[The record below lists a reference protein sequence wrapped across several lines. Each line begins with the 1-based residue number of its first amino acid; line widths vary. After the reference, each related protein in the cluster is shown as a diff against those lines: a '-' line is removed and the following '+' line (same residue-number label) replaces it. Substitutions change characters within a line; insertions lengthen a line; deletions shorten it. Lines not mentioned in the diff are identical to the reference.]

1 MWLVIGVR
9 VRDQFLLR
17 LSHRIWFSLRMNN
30 HLSNSGVQ
38 DFSSGYTTWISPEGK
53 DINILPAGS
62 EERAQQ
68 ITTFCSPAWQ
78 HKHSP
83 TGLAFT
89 KLFSLCWSSRAVRKT
104 QQPYLTHPLPNRKSN
119 KIPFLPTLTLSHFAP
134 LFRANRRTCG
144 VAEDWLGGKVSFG
157 SLASTGQSPAQQ
169 LHPVLNPCVKTN
181 TAENLENPHSDTH
194 DEIKSAWIS

>member
-9 VRDQFLLR
+9 VRDQFLIR
-17 LSHRIWFSLRMNN
+17 LSHRIWFSLRINN

-53 DINILPAGS
+53 DINVLPPGS

-119 KIPFLPTLTLSHFAP
+119 KSPSYRLWPFLILLHCSGPTGEHVAW
-134 LFRANRRTCG
+134 RRT
-144 VAEDWLGGKVSFG
+144 DWGEKYLLDRWQVPDR
-157 SLASTGQSPAQQ
+157 A
-169 LHPVLNPCVKTN
+169 LHSNYTLF
-181 TAENLENPHSDTH
+181 
-194 DEIKSAWIS
+194 